1 MVWSKGDNMF
11 DYLWMWSEFL
21 VRWLHVVAGIAWIG
35 SSFYFIALDLSLK
48 PGKALPDE
56 AHGQAWQVHGGG
68 FYNMVK
74 YLVAPARM
82 PDELTWFKWEA
93 YTTWLSGFALLT
105 LIYYAGAGLYMID
118 VEILDLEPWQAVG
131 LSVGG
136 IIATW
141 VVYDGIC
148 RSPLGRNDVH
158 LALAGFAFIVALA
171 WLYSEMFSA
180 RGAFVQIGV
189 SIGTIM
195 VANVAMVIIPGQ
207 RKVVTALVAGEEP
220 DPRYGARGKQRSL
233 HNNYLTLPVVFV
245 MIGGHYPAVFATEYA
260 WVILALV
267 LVMGAVIRH
276 FFNTKHKGQ
285 PAPWWTWI
293 VAAALTVGAI
303 FLSHAGAPKYDADA
317 YAEYEFG
324 EGAELHLAA
333 VELVTERCAIC
344 HARVPQWDGMA
355 FPPKG
360 VVLETE
366 SDILRQMDDIYWQV
380 AASHAMPPGNV
391 IWVEDEERAML
402 ARWRAMLRAGEMV
415 PEKG

>member
-1 MVWSKGDNMF
+1 MI
-11 DYLWMWSEFL
+11 DYLWMWSEFM

-48 PGKALPDE
+48 PGKQLPDE

-74 YLVAPARM
+74 FLVAPARM

-105 LIYYAGAGLYMID
+105 IIYYTAAGLYMID
-118 VEILDLEPWQAVG
+118 TEILDLEPWQAIG
-131 LSVGG
+131 LSIGG
-136 IIATW
+136 IAAGW
-141 VVYDGIC
+141 VAYDLMC
-148 RSPLGRNDVH
+148 RSQLGRDDRL
-158 LALAGFAFIVALA
+158 LALAGFVFIVALA
-171 WLYSEMFSA
+171 WLYTEIFSA

-195 VANVAMVIIPGQ
+195 VANVVMVIIPGQ
-207 RKVVTALVAGEEP
+207 KKVVAALVAGDTP
-220 DPRYGARGKQRSL
+220 DPVFGRRGKQRSL
-233 HNNYLTLPVVFV
+233 HNNYLTLPVIFV
-245 MIGGHYPAVFATEYA
+245 MIGGHYPAVFATDYS

-276 FFNTKHKGQ
+276 FFNTKHKGD
-285 PAPWWTWI
+285 PAPWWTWA
-293 VAAALTVGAI
+293 VAAALLVAAI
-303 FLSHAGAPKYDADA
+303 LLSQAGAPKYDESA
-317 YAEYEFG
+317 YAEQGYG

-344 HARVPQWDGMA
+344 HAAVPQWDGMGFA
-355 FPPKG
+355 PKG
-360 VVLETE
+360 VKLETE
-366 SDILRQMDDIYWQV
+366 ADILAHVDAIYWQV

-391 IWVEDEERAML
+391 IWVEPEERAML
-402 ARWRAMLRAGEMV
+402 AKWRRMLRDDGVPVAG
-415 PEKG
+415 GAG

>member
-1 MVWSKGDNMF
+1 MV
-11 DYLWMWSEFL
+11 DYMWMWSEFL

-48 PGKALPDE
+48 PGKQLPEE

-105 LIYYAGAGLYMID
+105 IIYYAGSGLYMID
-118 VEILDLEPWQAVG
+118 AEILDLAPWQAIA
-131 LSVGG
+131 LSIGG
-136 IIATW
+136 IVASW
-141 VVYDGIC
+141 VAYDVMC
-148 RSPLGRNDVH
+148 RSPLGRDDRV
-158 LALAGFAFIVALA
+158 LALAGFVFIVALA
-171 WLYSEMFSA
+171 WLYTEIFSA

-207 RKVVTALVAGEEP
+207 KKVVAALVAGDSP
-220 DPRYGARGKQRSL
+220 DPAFGRRGKQRSL
-233 HNNYLTLPVVFV
+233 HNNYLTLPVIFV
-245 MIGGHYPAVFATEYA
+245 MIGGHYPAVFATDYA

-267 LVMGAVIRH
+267 LVIGAVVRH
-276 FFNTKHKGQ
+276 FFNTKHKGD
-285 PAPWWTWI
+285 PAPWWTWG
-293 VAAALTVGAI
+293 VAAALIVAAVL
-303 FLSHAGAPKYDADA
+303 LSRAGAPKYDESA
-317 YAEYEFG
+317 YLEQGYG
-324 EGAELHLAA
+324 EGMELHLAA
-333 VELVTERCAIC
+333 VELVTERCSMC
-344 HARVPQWDGMA
+344 HAAVPQWDGMA

-360 VVLETE
+360 VVLESE
-366 SDILRQMDDIYWQV
+366 ADILAQVDAIYWQV

-391 IWVEDEERAML
+391 IWVEPEERAML
-402 ARWRAMLRAGEMV
+402 AKWRQMLHSRPPTTGDAG
-415 PEKG
+415 

>member
-1 MVWSKGDNMF
+1 MI
-11 DYLWMWSEFL
+11 DYFWMWSEFL

-48 PGKALPDE
+48 PAKQLPE
-56 AHGQAWQVHGGG
+56 GAHGEAWQVHGGG

-105 LIYYAGAGLYMID
+105 IIYYAGTGLYLID
-118 VEILDLEPWQAVG
+118 AEILDLEPWQAVAI
-131 LSVGG
+131 SVGG
-136 IIATW
+136 IAGGW
-141 VVYDGIC
+141 LAYDGLC
-148 RSPLGRNDVH
+148 RSPMGRDTRGLVI
-158 LALAGFAFIVALA
+158 AGFVFIVALA
-171 WLYSEMFSA
+171 WAYTEIFSA

-189 SIGTIM
+189 TIGTIM

-207 RKVVTALVAGEEP
+207 KKVVAALIKGDEP
-220 DPRYGARGKQRSL
+220 DPQHGIRAKQRSL

-245 MIGGHYPAVFATEYA
+245 MIGGHYPAVFATTYS
-260 WVILALV
+260 WVILACV
-267 LVMGAVIRH
+267 LVIGGLVRH
-276 FFNTKHKGQ
+276 FFNTRHKGD

-293 VAAALTVGAI
+293 AAAALMLGAI
-303 FLSHAGAPKYDADA
+303 FLSHAGAPTYDEEA

-324 EGAELHLAA
+324 KGAELHVAA

-344 HARVPQWDGMA
+344 HAGVPQWDGMHFA
-355 FPPKG
+355 PKG

-366 SDILRQMDDIYWQV
+366 SDILRQVDEIYWQV
-380 AASHAMPPGNV
+380 AVSHAMPPGNV
-391 IWVEDEERAML
+391 IWVENEERAML
-402 ARWRAMLRAGEMV
+402 ANWRAMLRADGV
-415 PEKG
+415 PAAAAAGTGG